1 VVYESSDVDD
11 AAPCRVEDDR
21 LGGSVKSEHRELV
34 RRLTL
39 SEEATLTDVMTG
51 RLSRRDSLLDERT
64 QNLVRVAGLIA
75 LDARTTSLQAATE
88 AAFASGARDEEIAEV
103 LLVVAPIVGTSR
115 VDSVLPRLRRVLRR
129 D

>member
-1 VVYESSDVDD
+1 M
-11 AAPCRVEDDR
+11 
-21 LGGSVKSEHRELV
+21 KSEHRELV

-39 SEEATLTDVMTG
+39 SEEATLADVMAG
-51 RLSRRDSLLDERT
+51 RRSHDPTLLDERT
-64 QNLVRVAGLIA
+64 RSLVRLAGLMA

-88 AAFASGARDEEIAEV
+88 SAFASGAREEEIVEV

-115 VDSVLPRLRRVLRR
+115 VNSVIPRLQRALER

>member
-1 VVYESSDVDD
+1 MIVVE
-11 AAPCRVEDDR
+11 AR
-21 LGGSVKSEHRELV
+21 LKSEHRELV

-51 RLSRRDSLLDERT
+51 RLSRSGALLDGRT
-64 QNLVRVAGLIA
+64 RNLVRLAGLIA
-75 LDARTTSLQAATE
+75 LDAKTTSLHAVTE

-103 LLVVAPIVGTSR
+103 LVAVAPIVGTSR
-115 VDSVLPRLRRVLRR
+115 VNSVIPRLRRALQR